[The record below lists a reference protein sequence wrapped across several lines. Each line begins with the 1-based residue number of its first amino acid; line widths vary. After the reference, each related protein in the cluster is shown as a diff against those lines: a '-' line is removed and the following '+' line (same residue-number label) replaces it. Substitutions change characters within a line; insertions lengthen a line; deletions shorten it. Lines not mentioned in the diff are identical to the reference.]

1 MQQHN
6 TLLCTCWNANYNNCS
21 QGFIYK
27 PRFILGGDTKL
38 LTLIKASE
46 SFKHN
51 LVIINFAIV
60 KSLIV
65 VTCSHPL
72 SPYCHIYF
80 FCLDQN
86 DFAENF
92 CSTGTKCPEP
102 CKCSHGE
109 SRTKTR
115 VRCDHNKNNKTMNK
129 VKQLLVL
136 IEYSPLLC
144 SRRGG
149 LPWPG
154 PDPGAPGHP
163 SWHCRAVSHRGWK
176 TSGLTNKNIFRRLEN
191 NQITEIGPHAFQ
203 SAVKLKRMWVRNER
217 SITLDQREQI
227 SAARY
232 WCWNYSNFVLLPETC
247 HGTDWGMS
255 PPGPSSTT
263 SSSQHCKCS
272 STTIIKDLVSL
283 SVCLLGV
290 R

>member
-60 KSLIV
+60 KSLIL

-109 SRTKTR
+109 SGTKTR
-115 VRCDHNKNNKTMNK
+115 VKCDHNKNNKTMNK

-136 IEYSPLLC
+136 IEYFAIETKKSRLNIWAFKFLLQVKFFIFWLYFAQ
-144 SRRGG
+144 SAYF
-149 LPWPG
+149 PHIFDIIFTPAVFQAWWTAVTWAWPG
-154 PDPGAPGHP
+154 CP
-163 SWHCRAVSHRGWK
+163 R
-176 TSGLTNKNIFRRLEN
+176 TSLMTLSSCESLRMKNIGSDQQKYFQETWEQSDHRDWAACVSVRSQTEENVSQEWEINHTWRERTNLRRQILVLEL
-191 NQITEIGPHAFQ
+191 F
-203 SAVKLKRMWVRNER
+203 
-217 SITLDQREQI
+217 
-227 SAARY
+227 
-232 WCWNYSNFVLLPETC
+232 
-247 HGTDWGMS
+247 
-255 PPGPSSTT
+255 
-263 SSSQHCKCS
+263 
-272 STTIIKDLVSL
+272 
-283 SVCLLGV
+283 
-290 R
+290 